1 MMADTDCL
9 SLFLIPFFVRVL
21 VMPLYFTSLYARIW
35 PISRLMRRNS
45 TTNPSVCPTY
55 LMRWVAAWALYVT
68 FGLAW
73 LAVDAAPWSSV
84 CRSIA

>member
-1 MMADTDCL
+1 ML
-9 SLFLIPFFVRVL
+9 VL
-21 VMPLYFTSLYARIW
+21 VMPLYFISGAARIW
-35 PISRLMRRNS
+35 PISRLMRRNTNS
-45 TTNPSVCPTY
+45 NPSVCPTY

-73 LAVDAAPWSSV
+73 LAVDAAPWLSV